1 MKKILAIILA
11 TLMIFSIPVSAEGEI
26 KLNAADADILSGAT
40 INGEILRYSKKDDY
54 FGFKNVDLTGIK
66 HIAIEA
72 KNVVTGGANGDTLM
86 IKTDDPLTG
95 NVTGYLV
102 MDENREDLFK
112 APVKATEGKH
122 DLYFVSLY
130 GASRGGSDIKKVI
143 LSKEDYVRDTK
154 SVQVSDDAVI
164 DLYSDTWAATDSY
177 GRKVADYPEAGAV
190 KTDGRDVG
198 IMYWNWFTSDTAK
211 TRATVIGDVIKA
223 SPEARYDYFHKA
235 WDLNSIYYWSEPA
248 LGFYDSYDYWVYRK
262 HAEMLSHAGVDVIFF
277 DYTNNGYN
285 FVSSLKVVAEAFRDA
300 KSTGLNVPKISVLG
314 SIVMPNQYSFT
325 QPASIYMSCFVENDY
340 SDIWYYLDG
349 KPLIFANTRKE
360 YAVAQANSKDTAQLS
375 LVDEIHDF
383 FTFRYGGT
391 RDSEVKPNE
400 WFWLEHFPQKLRN
413 PDETG
418 RPEFMAVGCSINT
431 LTNAAMGLG
440 GAASNEYAKGR
451 GFSEVFGEDYT
462 ADGARKAY
470 FFREQAALALS
481 AEPEFIYIDG
491 WNEQT
496 AIRFEDWYGNPN
508 AFVDT
513 FDDEN
518 SRDFEPS
525 RGALKDDYY
534 NLMVDFIRKYKGV
547 RTVPTASG
555 AKTIDIAGDLSQWNG
570 VGPEFLNADQ
580 SYERN
585 SIGYAKAG
593 TDFEPN
599 IYKTKVVNAILS
611 AKVSFDADN
620 FYFLVNCKDDIKEGE
635 NFLNLYINTD
645 RMYKTGWE
653 GYDFAVNVDGKG
665 TLSKA
670 NGTYFEV
677 MGTAE
682 LNIEGK
688 SMTVKIP
695 RSVIGETGT
704 VDFEFKW
711 TDSVSG
717 KEDFMNFY
725 SEGSTAPYGRFNY
738 VYTEIPET
746 SLTESERA
754 SLYDTS
760 VIKAGAENMI
770 VSGAKM
776 PVYEKDRN
784 VRAFEEAGTLYI
796 PEDTFNEVMGYG
808 RTKTDYNSFYN
819 VLRTYHF
826 EMNDD
831 LTEAVNYMWTY
842 TTIGTLD
849 AKADGAPVKLSAPVK
864 AVDGIIYIPLSFIAE
879 CYGYEVKSFGNGTYT
894 LCMRGTAP
902 KDTVNAVM
910 SHLN

>member
-11 TLMIFSIPVSAEGEI
+11 ILMIFSIPVSAEGEI
-26 KLNAADADILSGAT
+26 TLNAADADILSGAT

-95 NVTGYLV
+95 NVIGYLV
-102 MDENREDLFK
+102 MDENREGLFK

-177 GRKVADYPEAGAV
+177 GRKVADYSEAGAV

-314 SIVMPNQYSFT
+314 AIVMPNQYSFT
-325 QPASIYMSCFVENDY
+325 QPASIYMSCFYENDY

-360 YAVAQANSKDTAQLS
+360 YAVAQANAKDTAQLA

-440 GAASNEYAKGR
+440 GAASNDYAKGR
-451 GFSEVFGEDYT
+451 GFSKVFGEDYT
-462 ADGARKAY
+462 KEGARKAY

-547 RTVPTASG
+547 RPVPTASG

-593 TDFEPN
+593 TDFEPHV
-599 IYKTKVVNAILS
+599 YKTTVNNAIKS
-611 AKVSFDADN
+611 AKVTFDSEN
-620 FYFLVNCKDDIKEGE
+620 LYFLVNCEEEIKEHDS

-645 RMYKTGWE
+645 RMYNTGWE
-653 GYDFAVNVDGKG
+653 GYDFLIEKGIVYKNAERFWAMGKIG
-665 TLSKA
+665 DAEYKIAGNSMMLKLS
-670 NGTYFEV
+670 
-677 MGTAE
+677 
-682 LNIEGK
+682 
-688 SMTVKIP
+688 
-695 RSVIGETGT
+695 RSLIGETGT
-704 VDFEFKW
+704 VDLELKW

-717 KEDFMNFY
+717 KDDFMNFY
-725 SEGSTAPYGRFNY
+725 SDGSVAPYGRFNY
-738 VYTEIPET
+738 LFTEIAQT
-746 SLTESERA
+746 ALTASERA
-754 SLYDTS
+754 TLSDTA
-760 VIKAGAENMI
+760 ILKAGAEEMI
-770 VSGAKM
+770 VAGGKM
-776 PVYEKDRN
+776 PVYEKNRN
-784 VRAFEEAGTLYI
+784 VRAIELNGTLYI

-826 EMNDD
+826 EMNDE
-831 LTEAVNYMWTY
+831 LTEVVNYKWTY

-849 AKADGAPVKLSAPVK
+849 AKADGAPVKLSAPIT
-864 AVDGIIYIPLSFIAE
+864 AVDGIIYIPLTFISE
-879 CYGYEVKSFGNGTYT
+879 CYGYEVKALGGGVYT
-894 LCMRGTAP
+894 LCTKGSAP
-902 KDTVNAVM
+902 LDTVNAVI
-910 SHLN
+910 SHIN